1 MKKILSVLLLAGISG
16 ALKAQEMPVVFN
28 KSFTP
33 GSSQLNQV
41 YPYGSGEMLIAG
53 GGSGSGYLAKLSETG
68 TVLFERKMAKDGLV
82 SYNDVMITKDSTILA
97 VGGGAQLLGAGR
109 ITLFEKNGK
118 PNFDKAFGKNT
129 GGYFNVVRED
139 HEGDFIAAGV
149 NGEGAGQAQV
159 TKLNKSGK
167 IIFDKSFDDFTHIT
181 SLIIDDDNDIIA
193 IGGDAGSGK
202 GSAVII
208 KLSAT
213 GEEIYHFKVETAGS
227 FFTNSELL
235 NDGTLLAVGGGIYG
249 SGNPARAVRIRPD
262 GQVIFNKTYSA
273 ADGFFS
279 DMQLDPMGSIF
290 LSTHE
295 FDRGRIL
302 RLRQD
307 GTVQYTVNAMYPLNS
322 LKAGKDGYVVAVGG
336 SENKGVV
343 IKVNTPGK
351 VVFEKQ
357 TETPLLKSLV
367 SEDGEI
373 YASSTKG
380 FQILKYDPFG
390 NQLFSKA
397 YSNDQKD
404 GHYISMI
411 NLPSGEILAIGGGKE
426 NGSRA
431 TKISHGVMVNDITVT
446 EPLNGVATASVKVSL
461 TGFLRQDGQRR
472 PVTVSYKSYNGSA
485 DSNDF
490 VPVEGTLSFLPSDY
504 ANGGSI
510 ESSIEIPIKSDLLL
524 ERHEYFTIRLS
535 NASNTY
541 IAKTDGKITVEDLP
555 AVVRFTG
562 GKDAMEKD
570 NLEYTIGLFKQDGAV
585 QVNQT
590 GSPIKVKYSFGN
602 GAATPGMDYHT
613 SVKTPLL
620 INNNSSEGTLLVKT
634 KDDNYYEVVE
644 TVELVLNSIDAVG
657 DTKVDFLGGSQTIA
671 AVQRI
676 IDQDA
681 HIQIVKLSDRNES
694 SMAPAGMFKVMLVKA
709 ADGSLQSN
717 CAGGD
722 IKVKF
727 AVDSTSTAKLNKHF
741 VVMNNS
747 SINIGGSCDN
757 FEANIQVVVI
767 PDEENKLDK
776 SIALRLTEVS
786 GPRTAGKL
794 SVSNEKNIAKAI
806 VFSK

>member
-1 MKKILSVLLLAGISG
+1 MNRFLSILILAGLSG
-16 ALKAQEMPVVFN
+16 GLQAQDMPVVFN

-41 YPYGSGEMLIAG
+41 YPYSSGEVLIAG
-53 GGSGSGYLAKLSETG
+53 GGNGSGYLAKLSETG
-68 TVLFERKMAKDGLV
+68 TVIFERKMSKDGMA
-82 SYNDVMITKDSTILA
+82 SYNDVIVTQDSSILA
-97 VGGGAQLLGAGR
+97 VGGGAQALGAGR

-118 PNFDKAFGKNT
+118 PSFDKAFGKNT
-129 GGYFNVVRED
+129 GGYFKCVKED
-139 HEGDFIAAGV
+139 NEGDFIAAGM
-149 NGEGAGQAQV
+149 NGEGAGQAHI
-159 TKLNKSGK
+159 TKLNKAGK
-167 IIFDKSFDDFTHIT
+167 ILFDKSFDDFTHIT

-202 GSAVII
+202 GAAVII
-208 KLSAT
+208 KLSAA
-213 GEEIYHFKVETAGS
+213 GEELYHFKAEAAGS

-235 NDGTLLAVGGGIYG
+235 NDGTLLAVGGGVYG

-290 LSTHE
+290 LATHE

-302 RLRQD
+302 RLRPD
-307 GTVQYTVNAMYPLNS
+307 GTVQYTVNATYPLNS
-322 LKAGKDGYVVAVGG
+322 LKVSKDGYVVAVGG

-343 IKVNTPGK
+343 IKVNTAGK
-351 VVFEKQ
+351 IVFEKQ
-357 TETPLLKSLV
+357 TDIPLHKSLV

-373 YASSTKG
+373 YASSVKG
-380 FQILKYDPFG
+380 FQIVKYDPFG
-390 NQLFSKA
+390 NPLFSKA
-397 YSNDQKD
+397 YTSDQKD
-404 GHYISMI
+404 GQYISMI
-411 NLPSGEILAIGGGKE
+411 NLPSGEILAIGGGKA

-431 TKISHGVMVNDITVT
+431 TKISHGVMVNDITIT
-446 EPLNGVATASVKVSL
+446 EPLNGVSTASIKVSL

-472 PVTVSYKSYNGSA
+472 PVTVSYKSLNGSA

-510 ESSIEIPIKSDLLL
+510 ESSIEIPVKSDLLL
-524 ERHEYFTIRLS
+524 ERPEYFTIRLS

-541 IAKTDGKITVEDLP
+541 IAKADGKVSIEDLP
-555 AVVRFTG
+555 AVIRFTG
-562 GKDAMEKD
+562 GEDAMEKSD
-570 NLEYTIGLFKQDGAV
+570 LQYTVGLFKQDGAV

-590 GSPIKVKYSFGN
+590 GSPVKIKYSFGN
-602 GAATPGMDYHT
+602 GSATPGMDYNT

-620 INNNSSEGTLLVKT
+620 INNGNSSGTLLVKT
-634 KDDNYYEVVE
+634 KDDNYYEVIE
-644 TVELVLNSIDAVG
+644 TVELVLNSIDAAG
-657 DTKVDFLGGSQTIA
+657 DTKVDFPGGSQTIA
-671 AVQRI
+671 SVQRI
-676 IDQDA
+676 IDQHA
-681 HIQIVKLSDRNES
+681 NIQIVKLSDRNES

-727 AVDSTSTAKLNKHF
+727 AVDSTSTAQANKHF

-747 SINIGGSCDN
+747 SINIGGNCDN

-767 PDEENKLDK
+767 PDEENKTDK
-776 SIALRLTEVS
+776 SIALRLTEVT
-786 GPRTAGKL
+786 GPKTAGRL
-794 SVSNEKNIAKAI
+794 TVSEEKNIAKAT